1 MSSLEVT
8 TLRTAVANVI
18 TRRAGSGADAS
29 AVAAA
34 TRRTC
39 DDLAVVLVPLISRT
53 GVDAL
58 IDRALHLAKR
68 EYPSDPA
75 GDDEAAEPFDQVR
88 LWLERQDPA
97 RAVGAAAMMLATFAA
112 LLATLIGEPLTTRYL
127 RKAWP
132 DGFSDTK
139 PEGTKP

>member
-8 TLRTAVANVI
+8 TLHTAVANVI

-34 TRRTC
+34 TRRAC
-39 DDLAVVLVPLISRT
+39 DDLAVVLVPLISQA

-58 IDRALHLAKR
+58 IDRAVHLAKR
-68 EYPSDPA
+68 EYPLGQA
-75 GDDEAAEPFDQVR
+75 GEEEAAEPFDQVR

-97 RAVGAAAMMLATFAA
+97 LAIGAATMMLATFAT
-112 LLATLIGEPLTTRYL
+112 LLAALIGEPLTTRYL

-132 DGFSDTK
+132 DGFSDTT
-139 PEGTKP
+139 PESTKP